1 MIKGRRAREVPGSP
15 QRDRLERRGAS
26 V

>member
-1 MIKGRRAREVPGSP
+1 MTKGRRAREVPGSP